1 MSEAEKENDSVK
13 ELSVPLVDSWVE
25 TIAKRDL
32 ADILADLSEVGLD
45 AITEN
50 EIVKEIPVVSTVVNV
65 FKIGHTLRERA
76 YMRKLYVFLRELENG
91 EVGEEEKER
100 YLQRITKNKRKAQ
113 HELEY
118 VLALLDRI
126 FSEQKAKLF
135 SKLYLAYIVENI
147 DWNMFCQ
154 ISELIDRF
162 LPGDVD
168 CLNRSVLKNDNRSE
182 MENIALQRLQGLG
195 VVKPNSKP
203 GSYDINGNV
212 LSTLYD
218 GTYSL
223 TSLGRIVSNTL
234 L

>member
-1 MSEAEKENDSVK
+1 MSEEDKEKDRVK

-32 ADILADLSEVGLD
+32 TDVLANLSEVGLD
-45 AITEN
+45 TITEN
-50 EIVKEIPVVSTVVNV
+50 EIIKEIPVVSTVVSV
-65 FKIGHTLRERA
+65 YKIGHTLRERA
-76 YMRKLYVFLRELENG
+76 YLKKLYVFLREIENG
-91 EVGEEEKER
+91 EVGEEEIER
-100 YLQRITKNKRKAQ
+100 YLQRITKNKHNAQ
-113 HELEY
+113 NELEY

-126 FSEQKAKLF
+126 LSEQKTKLF
-135 SKLYLAYIVENI
+135 AKLYLAYVVQDI

-168 CLNRSVLKNDNRSE
+168 CLNQTVLNNDSRSE
-182 MENIALQRLQGLG
+182 LASVALQRLQGLG

-203 GSYDINGNV
+203 SGYDIKGNV
-212 LSTLYD
+212 LSTMYD

-223 TSLGRIVSNTL
+223 TSLGRIVSNIL